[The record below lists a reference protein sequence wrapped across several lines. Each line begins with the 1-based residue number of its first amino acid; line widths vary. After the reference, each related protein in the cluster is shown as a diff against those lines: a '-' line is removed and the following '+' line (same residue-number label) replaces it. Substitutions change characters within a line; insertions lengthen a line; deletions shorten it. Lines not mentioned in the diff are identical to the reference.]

1 MIGLDTAKYLSNAN
15 IMDDINCSPPYW
27 TKLRNVSHANL
38 VCTNIWQLKNAFEVS
53 EALTKSASRLENR
66 QSIVRD
72 IFQETPKPCISM
84 EVDSSSRWMKPPV
97 ENDTESLDLNS
108 DNDRDESKENSDNE
122 KNNKIS
128 KRSTHTKIEN
138 VKKMKKEKKKSKKN
152 HRMNKK

>member
-1 MIGLDTAKYLSNAN
+1 
-15 IMDDINCSPPYW
+15 
-27 TKLRNVSHANL
+27 
-38 VCTNIWQLKNAFEVS
+38 
-53 EALTKSASRLENR
+53 
-66 QSIVRD
+66 
-72 IFQETPKPCISM
+72 M

-138 VKKMKKEKKKSKKN
+138 VKKMKKEKKNGMKPNTKSDGGTPKSDDKLKQEATVN
-152 HRMNKK
+152 NPIYPPKFCQKVYIFVSPDFKYLLVCIC